1 MRNDA
6 MTRKRQDKQMNL
18 GVFADKI
25 GRGRTL
31 TELGALGLAAF
42 WVLICVLMFFTGSG
56 PSEGEGVGFI
66 LGLAIVVVPIAVGW
80 LAFSAARSARIVAD
94 ESAHL
99 QVALKAMRQT
109 VIDAQH
115 SGGLV
120 GVRHEDRTRKL
131 EDIAAKP
138 RQTSDTPAVFA
149 SSRHADEQLPPPEFH
164 HAAPPARRM
173 RDVSPGAAA
182 VATRGEEQPSLAL
195 GTPSGPG
202 AGSVAVN
209 DLIRAINFPENA
221 EDEAGFD
228 ALRRAL
234 ADRNVATLIQASQDV
249 LTLLSQDG
257 IYMDDLSPD
266 QARPEVWRRFADGQ
280 RGRSVAA
287 LGGIRDR
294 SSLALT
300 ANRMRSDAIFRDTS
314 MHFLRQF
321 DEVLTNFAPRLDDA
335 QMARFSATRTA
346 RAFMLLGRVTGTFA

>member
-1 MRNDA
+1 
-6 MTRKRQDKQMNL
+6 MNL

-25 GRGRTL
+25 GRGRNL
-31 TELGALGLAAF
+31 TELAALGLAAL
-42 WVLICVLMFFTGSG
+42 WVLICVIFIFTGSG
-56 PSEGEGVGFI
+56 PSNGEGVGFI
-66 LGLAIVVVPIAVGW
+66 VGLAIVIVPIAVGW

-109 VIDAQH
+109 VLDAQH
-115 SGGLV
+115 SGSLIGARADDLP
-120 GVRHEDRTRKL
+120 RKL

-138 RQTSDTPAVFA
+138 RQNAEAPAVFA
-149 SSRHADEQLPPPEFH
+149 SSRHPEEQLPPPAFH
-164 HAAPPARRM
+164 HAAPPARPM
-173 RDVSPGAAA
+173 RDVSPRAA
-182 VATRGEEQPSLAL
+182 VAAPGEDQPSLAL
-195 GTPSGPG
+195 GTPAGVAS
-202 AGSVAVN
+202 GSVAVK

-234 ADRNVATLIQASQDV
+234 ADRTVATLIQASQDV

-257 IYMDDLSPD
+257 IYMDDLQPD

-280 RGRSVAA
+280 RGRPVAA

-300 ANRMRSDAIFRDTS
+300 ANRMRSDAVFRDTS

-321 DEVLTNFAPRLDDA
+321 DQVLTAFAPKLDDA

-346 RAFMLLGRVTGTFA
+346 RAFMLLGRVTGTFD